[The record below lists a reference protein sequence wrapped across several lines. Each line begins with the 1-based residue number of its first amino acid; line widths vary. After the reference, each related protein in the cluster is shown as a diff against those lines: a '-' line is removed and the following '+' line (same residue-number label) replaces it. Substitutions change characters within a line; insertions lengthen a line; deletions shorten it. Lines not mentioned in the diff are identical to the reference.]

1 MSVVPACPGLFSV
14 KIGGSSLQRPEMK
27 GTHGY
32 TCFFLPSKPRARVT
46 PPLLDGH
53 PVHGT
58 SGALGSG
65 LLPTPRLV
73 PVSPPSQ
80 RAQAS
85 HPVFLWSFSFLC
97 RTHKP
102 PSLEPFKS
110 KSTASAGS
118 HGGSRVAQMVG
129 FKLQPDPGPLYNKC
143 FVSPFYYPE
152 IIIAPHHTG
161 SYNSE
166 TL

>member
-1 MSVVPACPGLFSV
+1 MSVVPARPDLFSV

-53 PVHGT
+53 PVHRT

-65 LLPTPRLV
+65 PLPTPPPM

-80 RAQAS
+80 R
-85 HPVFLWSFSFLC
+85 VLC

-102 PSLEPFKS
+102 PSLEPLKS
-110 KSTASAGS
+110 KPTAAAGS
-118 HGGSRVAQMVG
+118 HGGSHVAQTVR
-129 FKLQPDPGPLYNKC
+129 FKLHPDPGPLYNKH

-152 IIIAPHHTG
+152 IIIAPHHTR